1 MILLDSNVLV
11 YALNE
16 DAPQHEAS
24 RTLVERALGG
34 RIPAALVP
42 QVLVEAFAI
51 LTDPRRI
58 ERPLGPPEAWAALA
72 PLRLALPVLPLD
84 GRALEEVA
92 GLLAERPTT
101 GQAVFDVLLVAQMR
115 AQGLAAVCTYNVE
128 DFEGFAGLLVEPPER
143 VLARRWPGRG
153 VRARGPRRP
162 APPRRA

>member
-1 MILLDSNVLV
+1 MILLDPNVLV

-24 RTLVERALGG
+24 RALVERALAG
-34 RIPAALVP
+34 RVPAALVP

-58 ERPLGPPEAWAALA
+58 ERPLGPSEAWAALTPA
-72 PLRLALPVLPLD
+72 RLALPVLPLD

-92 GLLAERPTT
+92 DLLVERPTA
-101 GQAVFDVLLVAQMR
+101 GQGVFDVLLVAQMR
-115 AQGLAAVCTYNVE
+115 AHGLAAVCTYNVQ
-128 DFEGFAGLLVEPPER
+128 DFEGFAELLVEPPER
-143 VLARRWPGRG
+143 VLARRWAGRG
-153 VRARGPRRP
+153 LRARGPGRP